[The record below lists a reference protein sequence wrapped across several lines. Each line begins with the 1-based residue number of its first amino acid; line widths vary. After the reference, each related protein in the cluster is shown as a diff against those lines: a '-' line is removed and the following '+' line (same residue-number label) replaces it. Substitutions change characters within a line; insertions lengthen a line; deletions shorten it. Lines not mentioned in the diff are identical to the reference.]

1 MKHRWP
7 GNIREL
13 ENIIEQA
20 YNMLDG
26 PVIQLKH
33 LPSYLQILAGHETH
47 PFVGGSLENILAR
60 VEKEA
65 LIYAIDT
72 ANGNKVQ
79 AAKALGLSR
88 AGLYKK
94 LKKYDLHQPSR

>member
-13 ENIIEQA
+13 ENIIERA
-20 YNMLDG
+20 FNMVDG
-26 PVIQLKH
+26 SEIQLKH
-33 LPSYLQILAGHETH
+33 LPSYLQLLSGNATR
-47 PFVGGSLENILAR
+47 PFVGGSLENILAG

-65 LIYAIDT
+65 LIFALET

-79 AAKALGLSR
+79 AAKNLGLSR

-94 LKKYDLHQPSR
+94 LKKHDLR